1 DIIISLF
8 LFILFFVCV
17 MAALSPDS
25 HFCLRIFFGPAFA
38 GLFVA
43 CLPAPHL
50 LQQFVVKLQLAHTY
64 FSMKNQIALLRVL
77 LHKRR
82 TSIVRHAFAKRD
94 LYHRL

>member
-1 DIIISLF
+1 M
-8 LFILFFVCV
+8 FILFFVCV

-43 CLPAPHL
+43 CLSTAHL
-50 LQQFVVKLQLAHTY
+50 RQQFVVKLQLAHTY
-64 FSMKNQIALLRVL
+64 FSMKNQIVLLRVL

-82 TSIVRHAFAKRD
+82 TSAEQA
-94 LYHRL
+94 